1 MGIDWK
7 RKLSSRKFWAALAG
21 FVGAVAVVCG
31 AGESVIAEVTAI
43 ISAAGVLIAY
53 ILGESMI
60 DQAASEN
67 DQTDVNTK

>member
-21 FVGAVAVVCG
+21 FVGAVAVFCG
-31 AGESVIAEVTAI
+31 AGESMITEVTAI

-53 ILGESMI
+53 ILGESII
-60 DQAASEN
+60 DSSSEYSEHN
-67 DQTDVNTK
+67 N

>member
-21 FVGAVAVVCG
+21 FVGAIAVFCG
-31 AGESVIAEVTAI
+31 AGESMITEVTAI

-53 ILGESMI
+53 ILGESII
-60 DQAASEN
+60 DSSSADSEHN
-67 DQTDVNTK
+67 N

>member
-21 FVGAVAVVCG
+21 FVGAVAVFCG
-31 AGESVIAEVTAI
+31 AEESMITEVTAI

-60 DQAASEN
+60 DSSATEDSEIKN
-67 DQTDVNTK
+67 

>member
-21 FVGAVAVVCG
+21 FVGAVAVFCG
-31 AGESVIAEVTAI
+31 AGESTITEVTAV

-60 DQAASEN
+60 DSSSSDGEN
-67 DQTDVNTK
+67 DH

>member
-21 FVGAVAVVCG
+21 FVGAVAVFCG
-31 AGESVIAEVTAI
+31 AGESVITEMTAI

-60 DQAASEN
+60 DSSAADGEKDN
-67 DQTDVNTK
+67 

>member
-21 FVGAVAVVCG
+21 CVGAVAVFCG
-31 AGESVIAEVTAI
+31 AGESMITEVTAI

-53 ILGESMI
+53 ILGESII
-60 DQAASEN
+60 DSSSADSEHN
-67 DQTDVNTK
+67 N